1 MLKAFWQARWYL
13 LLGLFTF
20 ILVLLLT
27 TPLHFVWRYV
37 QPQLPPLPVVVEQ
50 VSGTIWHGRAQLQA
64 PAELPLG
71 TVSVQWQ
78 LEPLSLLLGR
88 VQATVKAEAN
98 HVRLTTRVMAGLDQR
113 VRVEETQGY
122 MDAELLRPTLSA
134 GQASLEG
141 FFELQQMHM
150 HLDLASLQVLALEG
164 RIIFSGGPVGFLV
177 DGKPISA
184 ELPLLVGQ
192 LQQTSETVSSLLMT
206 TEDGLAVGDVF
217 WQQNGWG
224 GVKMRRRF
232 LDILGQPWPAQAD
245 ADSIIFEASHKIL

>member
-13 LLGLFTF
+13 LLGLFSF

-27 TPLHFVWRYV
+27 APLHFVWRYV

-50 VSGTIWHGRAQLQA
+50 VSGTVWQGRAQIQA
-64 PAELPLG
+64 PAELPIG
-71 TVSVQWQ
+71 TIALQWE
-78 LEPLSLLLGR
+78 LKPLSLLLGR
-88 VQATVKAEAN
+88 VHADLRAEAT
-98 HVRLTTRVMAGLDQR
+98 HVRFTTQVLLGIDQNLRVDNA
-113 VRVEETQGY
+113 QGY
-122 MDAELLRPTLSA
+122 LDAELLRPMLSP

-141 FFELQQMHM
+141 YFELQQMQTSI
-150 HLDLASLQVLALEG
+150 DLASFQVSELQG

-177 DGKPISA
+177 DGKPIRA

-192 LQQTSETVSSLLMT
+192 LQQTSATVSSLIMT

-232 LDILGQPWPAQAD
+232 LDILEQPWPAQAE